1 MPGVG
6 SISAQMLCVSWELLA
21 FVSPGYSANK
31 DVEWEQTCLM
41 HLLQSVVHLRIG
53 NKEGFDNFETKKLHD
68 VGCAVMQTVNL
79 AIHENVKEY
88 QEDCSEIHEVRPKC
102 LLESADARIRI

>member
-21 FVSPGYSANK
+21 FVSPRCSANK

-53 NKEGFDNFETKKLHD
+53 NKEGFDKKKKKKKNSMTWAAL
-68 VGCAVMQTVNL
+68 
-79 AIHENVKEY
+79 
-88 QEDCSEIHEVRPKC
+88 
-102 LLESADARIRI
+102 